1 MKCPLYVGKL
11 TLSFM
16 QSFLYYSKKSRFMGT
31 KTFDLDIFKA
41 NLGLV
46 LSMWVVRVMI
56 IFVMF
61 CVTADKVIFI

>member
-1 MKCPLYVGKL
+1 
-11 TLSFM
+11 
-16 QSFLYYSKKSRFMGT
+16 MGT